1 MDKATHVICGQ
12 QYDEAHVQEAN
23 EIYDTPSVTEGWVL
37 ASVKI
42 GRLAAV
48 KAYDPLPNKLFSG
61 LCFTFVGVD
70 QQDRRRLFS
79 MVKFSGGVV
88 QKVFD
93 SKVTHL
99 VCAAALGAAY
109 SRAMTLP
116 KQKVTIVCPDWIV
129 ECLKNKNVVDPEPY
143 HPRLLVVPEP
153 KVMKVLKAD
162 TPLSSII
169 GGFEF
174 ESSKEKEKEAPNPL
188 AGTNVRMQLMRGQ
201 LQQNMRPQGRS
212 IIVQNMQPT
221 PQQINQIL
229 QSQIAAQQQKQQEMN
244 QQTPPSPQPPPQ
256 IPTQQKSAHL
266 QVNIYTFGA
275 STISITSLIGDS
287 SANGSP
293 TKTSPNKCKIY

>member
-23 EIYDTPSVTEGWVL
+23 ELYDTPSVTEGWVL

-70 QQDRRRLFS
+70 QQDKRRLFS

-93 SKVTHL
+93 NKVTHL
-99 VCAAALGAAY
+99 VCSTASGAVY
-109 SRAMTLP
+109 SKAMNLS
-116 KQKVTIVCPDWIV
+116 KKLTIVCPDWVV
-129 ECLKNKNVVDPEPY
+129 ECLKTKNLMDPEPY
-143 HPRLLVVPEP
+143 HPRLLVAPEVAP
-153 KVMKVLKAD
+153 KILKVLKAD

-174 ESSKEKEKEAPNPL
+174 ESSKEKEKEMSNPL

-201 LQQNMRPQGRS
+201 LQQNMRPQGAMNRS

-244 QQTPPSPQPPPQ
+244 QQTPPSPQPQPQ
-256 IPTQQKSAHL
+256 TPTQQKSAHL
-266 QVNIYTFGA
+266 QVFNQF
-275 STISITSLIGDS
+275 
-287 SANGSP
+287 
-293 TKTSPNKCKIY
+293 